1 MLERAE
7 FGVSAPLWTPTGE
20 RIAEAELTRF
30 SRAAARIAHRDFASY
45 GDLHQWSIDD
55 CGAFWDLV
63 WEELGVVGDRIG
75 VPFKPGERMMDAKF
89 FPESRLNFT
98 ENLLRRTGLADAI
111 VSYTELQVAR
121 RLSWDQLRDQVLRL
135 RQWLID
141 HDVKAGDRVAAIA
154 PNVPEAIVGMLAT
167 VSLGAIW
174 SSCSPDLGEKAVI
187 ARFGQ
192 IEPVVLIGTGGCLL
206 NGEQCDLVE
215 KMRDIIDRLPTVRCG
230 LLIEDS
236 EPPAGRLQRGVKFES
251 FNEIV
256 ENYQPAKAFY
266 ERFPFGQPLS
276 ILYSSG
282 TTGLPK
288 CLLHSAGG
296 TLLQHLKEHRLH
308 CDIRAGDRVF
318 FATTC
323 GWMMWNWLVSTLAS
337 GATVVLYDGSPFEN
351 DGLVLFDLIESERLT
366 HFGVSARFIDAC
378 RMMDLAP
385 EQTHDLSSMR
395 AVLST
400 GSPLSRRCFEYVYAS
415 IKRDVHLASISGGT
429 DIVSCF
435 AMGVPTGPVW
445 AGEIQGPALGM
456 AVDVYDEDGRPLR
469 RGAGELVCTRP
480 FPSMP
485 LQFWNDGAG
494 ERYRASYFERFPG
507 VWTHGDFAEWAEHAG
522 LAIHGRSDATLK
534 PGGIRIGTAEIYA
547 LVGSLP
553 EIADAVCV
561 GQEWDGD
568 IRIVLFVVLKD
579 GTNLDRPLERRI
591 RDTIASGAS
600 VHHVPAVICQVRD
613 IPRTYSGKTSELAVK
628 DALARRPIRN
638 IEALVNPQCLSQFEI
653 VDPSRD
659 EMDEFDM

>member
-7 FGVSAPLWTPTGE
+7 YGVSGPLWEPARE
-20 RIAEAELTRF
+20 RIAEAGLTRF
-30 SRAAARIAHRDFASY
+30 SRAASRIAHRNFASY
-45 GDLHQWSIDD
+45 RDLHQWSIDD

-63 WEELGVVGDRIG
+63 WEECGVIGDRIG

-98 ENLLRRTGLADAI
+98 ENLLRRTGSADAI
-111 VSYTELQVAR
+111 VSYTECQVVR
-121 RLSWDQLRDQVLRL
+121 RLSWDRLRDQVLRL
-135 RQWLID
+135 RQWLMD
-141 HDVKAGDRVAAIA
+141 HDVKAGDRVAAVA
-154 PNVPEAIVGMLAT
+154 PNVPEAIVAMLAT

-192 IEPVVLIGTGGCLL
+192 IEPIVLIGTSGYIL
-206 NGEQCDLVE
+206 NGERCDLAE
-215 KMRDIIDRLPTVRCG
+215 KIHNIIDLLPSVPYG

-236 EPPAGRLQRGVKFES
+236 ELLAPGSQRSAKFAR

-256 ENYQPAKAFY
+256 ENCEPAKAPF
-266 ERFPFGQPLS
+266 ERFPFDHPVS

-288 CLLHSAGG
+288 CILHSAGG
-296 TLLQHLKEHRLH
+296 TLIQHLKEHRLH

-351 DGLVLFDLIESERLT
+351 DGLVLFDLIEAERLT

-378 RMMDLAP
+378 RMINRAP
-385 EQTHDLSSMR
+385 EQTHDLSSLR

-400 GSPLSRRCFEYVYAS
+400 GSPLSGRCFEYVYAS
-415 IKRDVHLASISGGT
+415 IKRDVHLSSISGGT

-435 AMGVPTGPVW
+435 AMGIPNRPVW

-456 AVDVYDEDGRPLR
+456 AVDVYDEDGRSLR

-485 LQFWNDGAG
+485 LQFWNDRAG
-494 ERYRASYFERFPG
+494 ERYRASYFERFLG
-507 VWTHGDFAEWAEHAG
+507 VWTHGDFAEWTEHGG
-522 LAIHGRSDATLK
+522 LVIHGRSDATLK
-534 PGGIRIGTAEIYA
+534 PGGVRIGTADIYT

-568 IRIVLFVVLKD
+568 IRIVMFVVLKD
-579 GTNLDRPLERRI
+579 SEVLDRPLERRI

-600 VHHVPAVICQVRD
+600 AHHVPAVIRQVRD

-638 IEALVNPQCLSQFEI
+638 VEALVNPQCLSQFEMA
-653 VDPSRD
+653 DPSQD
-659 EMDEFDM
+659 EVDEFDM